1 MGRPRTTFGDIQW
14 PGRLPEVMPL
24 LLGGDQLL
32 NGGPRT
38 ANAATERAMRQICP
52 NVNSSLLDNF
62 FKGSEAVE
70 QYAYSVEENFTGKLS
85 MVKTDNGWQEDR

>member
-1 MGRPRTTFGDIQW
+1 
-14 PGRLPEVMPL
+14 
-24 LLGGDQLL
+24 
-32 NGGPRT
+32 
-38 ANAATERAMRQICP
+38 MRQICP